1 MCATEDIAYLEA
13 ALPFPDLLAVATGKN
28 LKDVLQHVQTT
39 TLSMLTPATELF
51 QVLDEATGTWV
62 DPGASSNTEHIENH
76 ILNLTGGTNL
86 ADARRIFY
94 ADPLKR
100 IDTLLGNA
108 DSVAYLIS
116 QLGRQLDPV
125 PSSRP
130 VSPIP

>member
-1 MCATEDIAYLEA
+1 LQKLQTQ
-13 ALPFPDLLAVATGKN
+13 AL
-28 LKDVLQHVQTT
+28 
-39 TLSMLTPATELF
+39 SILTPVTDLF
-51 QVLDEATGTWV
+51 KVLDEATDTWV
-62 DPGASSNTEHIENH
+62 DPGAIDDTDHIEDH
-76 ILNLTGGTNL
+76 ILNLTGGTDL

-108 DSVAYLIS
+108 DSVAYLITT
-116 QLGRQLDPV
+116 LGRQLDAV